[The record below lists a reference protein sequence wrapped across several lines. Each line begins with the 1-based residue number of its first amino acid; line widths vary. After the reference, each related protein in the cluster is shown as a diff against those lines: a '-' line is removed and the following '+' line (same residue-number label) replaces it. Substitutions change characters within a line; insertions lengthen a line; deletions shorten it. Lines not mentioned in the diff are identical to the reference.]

1 MIQSPEV
8 SSLVAVI
15 TATLLVLGAATT
27 LVGALGLVRLQS
39 FYQRAHSPTL
49 GTTFGVACVA
59 LASMIYFW
67 AGTRPILHE
76 VLNPEYLPLTAT
88 DADHTDH
95 PGALHP
101 SAQRV
106 AFQGRTGSG
115 AISRQRNCGSCRKGF
130 LPATHLALLQR
141 CA

>member
-59 LASMIYFW
+59 LASMIYFSA

-76 VLNPEYLPLTAT
+76 VLILILVTAT
-88 DADHTDH
+88 TPITLIILVRATRLHDEN
-95 PGALHP
+95 PGAGP
-101 SAQRV
+101 SGHQ
-106 AFQGRTGSG
+106 
-115 AISRQRNCGSCRKGF
+115 
-130 LPATHLALLQR
+130 
-141 CA
+141 

>member
-39 FYQRAHSPTL
+39 FYQRAHAPTL
-49 GTTFGVACVA
+49 GTTLGVVCVA
-59 LASMIYFW
+59 LASMIHFSA

-76 VLNPEYLPLTAT
+76 VLILILVTAT
-88 DADHTDH
+88 TPITLIILVRATRLRDEN
-95 PGALHP
+95 PGAGP
-101 SAQRV
+101 SGHQ
-106 AFQGRTGSG
+106 
-115 AISRQRNCGSCRKGF
+115 
-130 LPATHLALLQR
+130 
-141 CA
+141 

>member
-1 MIQSPEV
+1 MIASSEV
-8 SSLVAVI
+8 SSPVALL

-59 LASMIYFW
+59 LASMIYFSA

-76 VLNPEYLPLTAT
+76 VLILIFVTAT
-88 DADHTDH
+88 TPITLIILVRATRLRDESIPTAES
-95 PGALHP
+95 
-101 SAQRV
+101 SARD
-106 AFQGRTGSG
+106 
-115 AISRQRNCGSCRKGF
+115 
-130 LPATHLALLQR
+130 
-141 CA
+141 